1 MGDAKRPVFELAIV
15 RIASRL
21 VPRSARKAWILE
33 WQGELVAHVQD
44 LEIRGALT
52 LRARGHLLLRAGGC
66 LVDALLYRDG
76 RWTMN
81 GFLHDV
87 RIAARGLARRPGF
100 SMVIVATLAVGI
112 GSTTSIFSVAR
123 DVLLRP
129 FPYPEP
135 DRVVAVQGFDLDMQG
150 FSGNVTYP
158 NVFDLDAAATS
169 FDGIGAAR
177 YWVPALEDERGSVVV
192 RGATVTANYFDILGV
207 EAGQG
212 RFFRADEEGPGR
224 EPLVVIS
231 HSLWVDRF
239 GADPTLVGRD
249 IHLSGAA
256 YRVIG
261 IASRDYED
269 PWLMGGP
276 GPSPSFGARL
286 RVPPP
291 SGPDR
296 DGAGRG
302 SPVSAPTCRMLS
314 LKTSSTRSSR
324 GSSRSIRATTEIVG
338 CGSHRFWS

>member
-1 MGDAKRPVFELAIV
+1 MCDAKRPVFELAIV

-33 WQGELVAHVQD
+33 WQGELVAHVQ
-44 LEIRGALT
+44 
-52 LRARGHLLLRAGGC
+52 
-66 LVDALLYRDG
+66 YRDG

-169 FDGIGAAR
+169 FDGIGVAR
-177 YWVPALEDERGSVVV
+177 YVA
-192 RGATVTANYFDILGV
+192 
-207 EAGQG
+207 
-212 RFFRADEEGPGR
+212 
-224 EPLVVIS
+224 
-231 HSLWVDRF
+231 
-239 GADPTLVGRD
+239 
-249 IHLSGAA
+249 
-256 YRVIG
+256 
-261 IASRDYED
+261 
-269 PWLMGGP
+269 
-276 GPSPSFGARL
+276 PSSCGAR
-286 RVPPP
+286 R
-291 SGPDR
+291 SQ
-296 DGAGRG
+296 
-302 SPVSAPTCRMLS
+302 PTIS
-314 LKTSSTRSSR
+314 TSSEWRPARVVSSAQTKR
-324 GSSRSIRATTEIVG
+324 GRAE
-338 CGSHRFWS
+338 RLWS